1 MCIISVI
8 IPAYNAEKTIRE
20 TIESVIKQTFSD
32 WELIVVNDGSQD
44 RTVEVVSQIK
54 DPRIKLFS
62 IPHAGVSASRN
73 RGFDNSVGQFI
84 AFLDADD
91 LWKPEKLES
100 QLNALQSHSEAA
112 VAYSW
117 TDYIDESGSFLKQG
131 RRVIF
136 HGDVYPKLLVSN
148 FLENGSNPLIKREAI
163 NEVGGFD
170 ESRKRAEDWEMYLR
184 LGKKYHFVAVE
195 KPQILYRFSTN
206 SVSSNTLR
214 QEAECLK
221 LIESAFEVTPPSLQY
236 LKKHSLA
243 NIYKYLACKTIDSQ
257 LTQKKGLAAMRLVL
271 LYALKEPNFTYHLK
285 LIFTLFI
292 KSLGLIF
299 LPPVLYQRLLSA
311 IKSRAPKNRT
321 NFSKKNPDR
330 VKKLDN
336 K

>member
-1 MCIISVI
+1 MPLISVI
-8 IPAYNAEKTIRE
+8 IPAYNSEKTIQE
-20 TIESVIKQTFSD
+20 TIESVIEQTFDD

-44 RTVEVVSQIK
+44 RTLEVVSRIK

-62 IPHAGVSASRN
+62 YSNAGASASRN

-91 LWKPEKLES
+91 LWTTDKLES
-100 QLNALQSHSEAA
+100 QLNALQLHPEAA

-117 TDYIDESGSFLKQG
+117 TDYIDESGNFFKQG
-131 RRVIF
+131 GRVVF
-136 HGDVYPKLLVSN
+136 NGDVYSKLLVRN

-170 ESRKRAEDWEMYLR
+170 QSLQGTEDWEIYLR

-206 SVSSNTLR
+206 SISSNPFT
-214 QEAECLK
+214 QEVECLK
-221 LIESAFEVTPPSLQY
+221 VIERAFENAPASIQY

-257 LTQKKGLAAMRLVL
+257 PTQKKGLAVMKLIL
-271 LYALKEPNFTYHLK
+271 LYALNDPYLK
-285 LIFTLFI
+285 YDLKFIFVIFV
-292 KSLGLIF
+292 KSLGFIF
-299 LPPVLYQRLLSA
+299 LPPALYQKLLGSVE
-311 IKSRAPKNRT
+311 SRAPKT
-321 NFSKKNPDR
+321 NLKF
-330 VKKLDN
+330 N
-336 K
+336 KRPN

>member
-131 RRVIF
+131 GRVIF

-257 LTQKKGLAAMRLVL
+257 PTQKKGLVAMRLVL
-271 LYALKEPNFTYHLK
+271 LYTLNDPYLKSDLK

-292 KSLGLIF
+292 KSLVLIF
-299 LPPVLYQRLLSA
+299 LPPMFYQRLLSA
-311 IKSRAPKNRT
+311 IKSISPQNRT
-321 NFSKKNPDR
+321 NFS
-330 VKKLDN
+330 
-336 K
+336 